1 MSKYCPKCG
10 NVLND
15 DAVYCN
21 KCGHQ
26 FSTQQNYQQQNY
38 QQQNYQQAGGQQ
50 GYQQQNY
57 QQGASV
63 PRAAEIIVDSDEKVV
78 MCLQNSYA
86 QTMVTDLNVGSTSV
100 FFTNKRFYAKENRFT
115 LGRGLETKNTVVRLS
130 EISGTQIL
138 HENPFQ
144 LFIWAGLIF
153 LFGIIFGAIID
164 EDALIAGVIS
174 GIFWAGI
181 CTLLYFLRK
190 GTYLLVS
197 FPGDTV
203 KIRVKMY
210 NYNSVVTFLKG
221 LQSYIAKIK

>member
-38 QQQNYQQAGGQQ
+38 QQQNYQQ
-50 GYQQQNY
+50 
-57 QQGASV
+57 GASV
-63 PRAAEIIVDSDEKVV
+63 PRAGEIIVDSDEKVV

-144 LFIWAGLIF
+144 LFIWAGLVF

-164 EDALIAGVIS
+164 EAALVAGVIS

-181 CTLLYFLRK
+181 FTLLYFLRR

-210 NYNSVVTFLKG
+210 NYNSVVTFIRG

>member
-38 QQQNYQQAGGQQ
+38 QQQNYQQ
-50 GYQQQNY
+50 
-57 QQGASV
+57 GASV
-63 PRAAEIIVDSDEKVV
+63 PRAGEIIVDSDEKVV

-144 LFIWAGLIF
+144 LFIWAGLVF

-164 EDALIAGVIS
+164 EAALVAGVIS

-181 CTLLYFLRK
+181 FTLLYFLRR

-210 NYNSVVTFLKG
+210 NYNSVVTFLRG